1 MLQSPKPHTGT
12 HSSLT
17 WLHPGETRR
26 VEIESLQEDWNQDLL
41 FTVPVDH
48 PEVQRLQ
55 GKFKS
60 AGGLQEGMVVELA
73 NGAQAHVL
81 KISSENVVLDANSA
95 TAGRRVAFEL
105 ELMSFES

>member
-1 MLQSPKPHTGT
+1 MELEP
-12 HSSLT
+12 
-17 WLHPGETRR
+17 
-26 VEIESLQEDWNQDLL
+26 LQENWTQELL
-41 FTVPVDH
+41 FTVPADH

-55 GKFKS
+55 GKFRA

-81 KISSENVVLDANSA
+81 KLSEGNVVLDANSA

-105 ELMSFES
+105 ELMSIDSP